1 MIQSETEL
9 ERIRQECRR
18 MVTSRA
24 LASAG
29 VVVIPIPL
37 ADLAADVG
45 ILTTMLPAISARFE
59 LDHDSVRKLDPQ
71 LAQRVLVIAAGL
83 GNNMIGRLVTK
94 KLIAGIV
101 RRMGVRIAAASAA
114 RYVPLLGSAVAA
126 SLSFGAMKLAGD
138 AHIEDCYRT
147 ASELLNEQRAS
158 AALSPRTP
166 ARSVS

>member
-1 MIQSETEL
+1 
-9 ERIRQECRR
+9 

-45 ILTTMLPAISARFE
+45 ILTTMLPAISAQFG

-83 GNNMIGRLVTK
+83 GNNMIGRVVTK

-101 RRMGVRIAAASAA
+101 RRMGVRIATASAA
-114 RYVPLLGSAVAA
+114 RYVPLLGSAIAA

-147 ASELLNEQRAS
+147 ASELLNE
-158 AALSPRTP
+158 
-166 ARSVS
+166 